1 MTDENLTAYIATL
14 DKLPC
19 GCTTNR
25 VRLCPVALALREA
38 VGLAWKEYRNG
49 RMPSAEYYAVGGLFL
64 AHFENSHAP
73 EPVAEA
79 ERVGMEVGAGVAW
92 VVGK

>member
-1 MTDENLTAYIATL
+1 MTPDDLTAHIATL
-14 DKLPC
+14 PALPC
-19 GCTTNR
+19 GCTVNR
-25 VRLCPVALALREA
+25 VHLCPEALALREA

-64 AHFENSHAP
+64 AHFENGHAP

-79 ERVGMEVGAGVAW
+79 EVARMEVGV
-92 VVGK
+92 

>member
-1 MTDENLTAYIATL
+1 M
-14 DKLPC
+14 
-19 GCTTNR
+19 
-25 VRLCPVALALREA
+25 ALALREA

-79 ERVGMEVGAGVAW
+79 ERAGMGL
-92 VVGK
+92 

>member
-1 MTDENLTAYIATL
+1 MTDEDLTAYIATL

-49 RMPSAEYYAVGGLFL
+49 RMPSAEYYAIGGKFL
-64 AHFENSHAP
+64 AHFENGPAL
-73 EPVAEA
+73 EPVAVA
-79 ERVGMEVGAGVAW
+79 AQMGMGL
-92 VVGK
+92 